1 MADVVPRGHLH
12 RLLSYRAADVLKD
25 VASLELIQAPGL
37 PSIVPKEYDTYPRL
51 TGAAL

>member
-1 MADVVPRGHLH
+1 MITSAASP
-12 RLLSYRAADVLKD
+12 SCRAADVLKD

-51 TGAAL
+51 TGALCTP